1 MSRPS
6 SAASQA
12 PARSAS
18 RWPRLWGPSLGLL
31 LIFLI
36 GLFCYRLWVVQSS
49 GISLFFDEAQYWDWA
64 QDLSWGYYS
73 KPPMIAGLIWLST
86 QKKPSHSSGRPPM
99 SSPLTLSAAR

>member
-1 MSRPS
+1 MSRSTLASPRRPS
-6 SAASQA
+6 R
-12 PARSAS
+12 PAS

-31 LIFLI
+31 LAFLAA
-36 GLFCYRLWVVQSS
+36 LFLYRVWVVQFS

-86 QKKPSHSSGRPPM
+86 LLFGNVVQIGR
-99 SSPLTLSAAR
+99 AHV